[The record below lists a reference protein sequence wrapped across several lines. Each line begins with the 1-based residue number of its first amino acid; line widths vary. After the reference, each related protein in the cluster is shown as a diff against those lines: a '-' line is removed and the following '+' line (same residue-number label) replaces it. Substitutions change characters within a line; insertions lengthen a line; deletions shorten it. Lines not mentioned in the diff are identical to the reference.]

1 MQKNKQ
7 ITPLTPSRAELE
19 VQLRSTLPARAQNA
33 HKGSFGRAHLFCGS
47 DTYTGAAL
55 LSAEGALRMGVGL
68 TYLYTPQKT
77 ATAAR
82 ARLPELIIEETPPI
96 AEAPAAALPSLAAAT
111 GAILIG
117 PGIGR
122 GIDPNASPDTDR
134 RRAEVGNGAD
144 DGVPLSPPAAPSAF
158 AAMLSDLLSE
168 SGACVVLDADALN
181 LLSDGVEDTAA
192 FLAKSKREVVLTPHP
207 LEFARLSRLP
217 LATLQ
222 ADRVGCAHAFAEK
235 SGATVVLKGAGTVIA
250 SRDRAP
256 TVNPSGS
263 SALAKGGTGDVLAG
277 MLTALLALG
286 MPPYDAA
293 LAAAYLH
300 GAAGDTL
307 AATLSDYGVLPSELP
322 AAAARE
328 LRRILGA

>member
-1 MQKNKQ
+1 MQESKK
-7 ITPLTPSRAELE
+7 ITPQTPTRAELE
-19 VQLRSTLPARAQNA
+19 AHLRTVLPARARA
-33 HKGSFGRAHLFCGS
+33 SHKGSFGRVHLFCGS

-68 TYLYTPQKT
+68 TYLYTTQRT
-77 ATAAR
+77 AAAAR
-82 ARLPELIIEETPPI
+82 ARLPELIIEEIPPI
-96 AEAPAAALPSLAAAT
+96 ADAPAAALPSLAAAT

-122 GIDPNASPDTDR
+122 LRADGSAADP
-134 RRAEVGNGAD
+134 E
-144 DGVPLSPPAAPSAF
+144 AF
-158 AAMLSDLLSE
+158 CAMLSDLLSE

-207 LEFARLSRLP
+207 LEFARLFRLST
-217 LATLQ
+217 ATVQ

-235 SGATVVLKGAGTVIA
+235 SGATVLLKGAGTVIA
-250 SRDRAP
+250 SRGRAP
-256 TVNPSGS
+256 TVNPSGG

-286 MPPYDAA
+286 TPPFDAA

-328 LRRILGA
+328 LARVLEK